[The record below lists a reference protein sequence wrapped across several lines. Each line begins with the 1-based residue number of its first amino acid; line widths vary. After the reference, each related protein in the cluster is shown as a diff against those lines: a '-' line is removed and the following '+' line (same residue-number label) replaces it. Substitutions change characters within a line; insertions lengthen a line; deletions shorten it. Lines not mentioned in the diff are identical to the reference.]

1 MAEKKTPNRKARRS
15 IAATRRKYVE
25 ALDLES
31 AENPTVEFDGLDGQ
45 VYSFV
50 HPLFMED
57 EQQAAVDGE
66 DTQQGKAAALLGEE
80 QWEKFTQHP
89 AHRSADVMLLFQDLA
104 KETQDVMGDG
114 TPTQSSTS

>member
-1 MAEKKTPNRKARRS
+1 MAENKKPNRKTRRS

-25 ALDLES
+25 ALGLES

-50 HPLFMED
+50 HPLFMDD
-57 EQQAAVDGE
+57 EQQQAVDSE
-66 DTQQGKAAALLGEE
+66 DTQQGKAAALLGED
-80 QWEKFTQHP
+80 QWAKFVEHP

-104 KETQDVMGDG
+104 RETQDVMGDG
-114 TPTQSSTS
+114 TPTQPSTS